1 MSELIRAF
9 IAVKLPDYIADS
21 LEDFLDDIRPLS
33 KIHWV
38 KREQFHITLKFLG
51 ELEPDVIDDVKDC
64 LIPMKHFEPFTIEL
78 STIGAFPNMK
88 NANVLWLGCSKG
100 AKELGSLSRR
110 INDSLFREAELER
123 DTRKFRA
130 HLTLARLKGER
141 INEDVINQL
150 GTFPLMNW
158 TCSELV
164 LMRSVLTPRGPIY
177 TQIL

>member
-9 IAVKLPDYIADS
+9 VAVKLPEDISDS

-51 ELEPDVIDDVKDC
+51 ELEPEVIDDVIESLKP
-64 LIPMKHFEPFTIEL
+64 LKHFEPFRIEL

-88 NANVLWLGCSKG
+88 NANVLWLGCSRG
-100 AKELGSLSRR
+100 SKELAGLSRQV
-110 INDSLFREAELER
+110 NDILYRDEELER

-130 HLTLARLKGER
+130 HLTLARLKGESVSE
-141 INEDVINQL
+141 NVINQL

-158 TCSELV
+158 LCDELV
-164 LMRSVLTPRGPIY
+164 LMRSVLTPKGPIY

>member
-9 IAVKLPDYIADS
+9 IAVKLPEDIADS

-51 ELEPDVIDDVKDC
+51 ELEPEVIDDVIDS
-64 LIPMKHFEPFTIEL
+64 LSPMKHFEPFRIEL

-88 NANVLWLGCSKG
+88 NANVLWLGCSRG
-100 AKELGSLSRR
+100 AKELAGLSRR
-110 INDSLFREAELER
+110 INDTLFNEVELER

-130 HLTLARLKGER
+130 HLTLARLKGEYVSE
-141 INEDVINQL
+141 NVINQL

-158 TCSELV
+158 TCDELV
-164 LMRSVLTPRGPIY
+164 LMRSTLTPKGPIY

>member
-1 MSELIRAF
+1 MGELIRSF
-9 IAVKLPDYIADS
+9 VAVKLPEYISDS

-51 ELEPDVIDDVKDC
+51 ELEPDVIDDVIDS
-64 LIPMKHFEPFTIEL
+64 LSPMKHFEPFTIEL
-78 STIGAFPNMK
+78 SHIGAFPNMK
-88 NANVLWLGCSKG
+88 NANVLWLGCSRG
-100 AKELGSLSRR
+100 AKELAGLSRK
-110 INDSLFREAELER
+110 INDTLYRDEGLER

-130 HLTLARLKGER
+130 HMTLARLKGEHVSD
-141 INEDVINQL
+141 DVINQL

-158 TCSELV
+158 ICDELV
-164 LMRSVLTPRGPIY
+164 LMRSVLNPKGPVY

>member
-9 IAVKLPDYIADS
+9 VAVKLPEDIADS

-51 ELEPDVIDDVKDC
+51 ELEPDVIDDVIDS
-64 LIPMKHFEPFTIEL
+64 LSPMKHFEPFRIEL

-88 NANVLWLGCSKG
+88 NANVLWLGCSRG
-100 AKELGSLSRR
+100 AKELAGLSRR
-110 INDSLFREAELER
+110 INDTLFNEVELER

-130 HLTLARLKGER
+130 HLTLARLKGEYVSE
-141 INEDVINQL
+141 NVINQL

-158 TCSELV
+158 TCDELV

>member
-9 IAVKLPDYIADS
+9 VAVKLPEDIADS

-51 ELEPDVIDDVKDC
+51 ELEPDVIDDVIDS
-64 LIPMKHFEPFTIEL
+64 LSPMKHFEPFRIEL

-100 AKELGSLSRR
+100 AKELSALSRKV
-110 INDSLFREAELER
+110 NDTLYRDEEIER
-123 DTRKFRA
+123 DPRKFRA
-130 HLTLARLKGER
+130 HMTLARLKGEHVSD
-141 INEDVINQL
+141 DVINQL

-158 TCSELV
+158 TCDELV
-164 LMRSVLTPRGPIY
+164 LMRSVLNPKGPVY

>member
-51 ELEPDVIDDVKDC
+51 ELEPDVIDDVIDS
-64 LIPMKHFEPFTIEL
+64 IMPMKHFEPFTIEL
-78 STIGAFPNMK
+78 SHIGAFPNMK
-88 NANVLWLGCSKG
+88 NANVLWLGCSRG
-100 AKELGSLSRR
+100 AKELANLSRR
-110 INDSLFREAELER
+110 INDSLFRDAELER

-141 INEDVINQL
+141 VNEDVINQL

-158 TCSELV
+158 PCHELV
-164 LMRSVLTPRGPIY
+164 LMRSALTPKGPIY

>member
-9 IAVKLPDYIADS
+9 VAVKLPEDIADS

-51 ELEPDVIDDVKDC
+51 ELEPDVIDDVIDS
-64 LIPMKHFEPFTIEL
+64 IMPMKHFEPFTIEL
-78 STIGAFPNMK
+78 SHIGAFPNMK
-88 NANVLWLGCSKG
+88 NANVLWLGCSRG
-100 AKELGSLSRR
+100 AKELASLSRR
-110 INDSLFREAELER
+110 INDTLFHDAELER

-130 HLTLARLKGER
+130 HLTLARLKGEYVSE
-141 INEDVINQL
+141 NVINQL

-158 TCSELV
+158 LCDELV
-164 LMRSVLTPRGPIY
+164 LMRSVLTPKGPIY

>member
-9 IAVKLPDYIADS
+9 IAVKLPEDIADS

-33 KIHWV
+33 RIHWV

-51 ELEPDVIDDVKDC
+51 ELEPDVIDDVKEC
-64 LIPMKHFEPFTIEL
+64 LIPMKYFEPFTIEL
-78 STIGAFPNMK
+78 SHIGAFPNMK
-88 NANVLWLGCSKG
+88 NANVLWLGCSRG
-100 AKELGSLSRR
+100 AKELANLSRR
-110 INDSLFREAELER
+110 INDSLFRDAELER

-141 INEDVINQL
+141 VSEDVINQL

-158 TCSELV
+158 PCDELV
-164 LMRSVLTPRGPIY
+164 LMRSVLTPKGPIY

>member
-100 AKELGSLSRR
+100 AKELTSLSRR

>member
-100 AKELGSLSRR
+100 AKELANLSRR

>member
-9 IAVKLPDYIADS
+9 IAVKLPEDIADS

-33 KIHWV
+33 KIRWV

-51 ELEPDVIDDVKDC
+51 ELEPDVIDDVIDS
-64 LIPMKHFEPFTIEL
+64 LSPMKHFEPFRIEL

-88 NANVLWLGCSKG
+88 NANVLWLGCSRG
-100 AKELGSLSRR
+100 AKELAGLSRR
-110 INDSLFREAELER
+110 INDTLFNEVELER

-130 HLTLARLKGER
+130 HLTLARLKGEYVSE
-141 INEDVINQL
+141 NVINQL

-158 TCSELV
+158 TCDELV
-164 LMRSVLTPRGPIY
+164 LMRSVLTPRY
-177 TQIL
+177 YDV

>member
-9 IAVKLPDYIADS
+9 VAVKLPEDISDS

-33 KIHWV
+33 KIRWV

-51 ELEPDVIDDVKDC
+51 ELEPDVIDDVIES
-64 LIPMKHFEPFTIEL
+64 LRPMKHFEPFRIEL
-78 STIGAFPNMK
+78 SAIGAFPNMK
-88 NANVLWLGCSKG
+88 NANVLWLGCSRG
-100 AKELGSLSRR
+100 AKELSDLSRKV
-110 INDSLFREAELER
+110 NDALFHDAGLER

-130 HLTLARLKGER
+130 HMTLARLKGER
-141 INEDVINQL
+141 VTDDVINQL

-158 TCSELV
+158 LCDELV
-164 LMRSVLTPRGPIY
+164 LMRSVLNPKGPVY